1 MLIQRRGFLK
11 GLGLATCAGL
21 AIPPC
26 FASTL
31 PLSKGQAQDVKI
43 FSNQRILAISE
54 LYDVIFESFGRTAI
68 MIDSL
73 GQNTQLVR
81 PSISLLAPDTMPH
94 YVAAT
99 QILDDTLVLLD
110 RSHRQLDFFQQGKFQ
125 KSIDLS
131 RYTQNPSQLQ
141 HHNESLW
148 VVDSATH
155 SAILFDYN
163 GHILTKIEQP
173 GTQSGQLN
181 SPIDIAIDHTGLT
194 HILEVGNSRISV
206 WNKQG
211 KWQGS
216 YGEKLL
222 TLGSRGLVLNDHAN
236 QTLVIDSWQQTLLSL
251 DPIGK
256 NNIKLPINGV
266 ISQHFAGLTCLSTAP
281 GKGLYLAA

>member
-31 PLSKGQAQDVKI
+31 PITKGRTQDVKI
-43 FSNQRILAISE
+43 FSNQRIMAISE
-54 LYDVIFESFGRTAI
+54 RYDVTFESFGRTAV
-68 MIDSL
+68 MVDVL
-73 GQNTQLVR
+73 GQKTTLIR
-81 PSISLLAPDTMPH
+81 PNINSLSPVTMPH

-131 RYTQNPSQLQ
+131 RHTQNPSQLQ
-141 HHNESLW
+141 HDDESLW

-155 SAILFDYN
+155 SAILFDIN
-163 GHILTKIEQP
+163 GRILTKIEQP
-173 GTQSGQLN
+173 GTQLGQLN
-181 SPIDIAIDHTGLT
+181 SPIDIAIDHDGLT
-194 HILEVGNSRISV
+194 HILEAGNSRISV

-222 TLGSRGLVLNDHAN
+222 TPGSRGLVLNDHAN
-236 QTLVIDSWQQTLLSL
+236 QTLVIDSWQKTLLSL

-256 NNIKLPINGV
+256 NNIELPFNGV
-266 ISQHFAGLTCLSTAP
+266 IPQRFSGLTCLSTAS
-281 GKGLYLAA
+281 GKGLYLSA